1 MENNVEIK
9 KFQNKTTFFNYIQ
22 EKFKESKVILV
33 HGSTAY
39 KPVKNFSDFDIEIYG
54 GSIKKPYYELVFVN
68 NKPALLTVYFYKYQ
82 NGKKKLPPQKI
93 RLIKG
98 EFTDTIENRKPHTL
112 YSEGVYN
119 LQERIKRECQL
130 ITDFCFK
137 YFRSKERLY
146 LKYVQKRIK

>member
-1 MENNVEIK
+1 MENNSEIK
-9 KFQNKTTFFNYIQ
+9 KFQNKTTFFNYLK
-22 EKFKESKVILV
+22 EKFKESKVILI

-54 GSIKKPYYELVFVN
+54 KSIKKPYYELVFVN
-68 NKPALLTVYFYKYQ
+68 NKPTLLTIYFYKYQ
-82 NGKKKLPPQKI
+82 NGKKKILPQKI

-112 YSEGVYN
+112 YSEGAYN
-119 LQERIKRECQL
+119 SQERIKRECQL

-137 YFRSKERLY
+137 YFRSKEMLY
-146 LKYVQKRIK
+146 LKYIQKRIK